1 MSAIA
6 SNEPE
11 VSSRESELKRAAATP
26 SNIEPLACVS
36 PYKSLESY
44 HKSLPTGE
52 LMGLPTGKALHRNS
66 SNVSLDSTP
75 GPSLPVHF
83 SEFSIASDKD
93 SYDPWSRMRDSMVE
107 STPLGSA
114 PARLLRLLRARL
126 VTLAVGAPMGR
137 PAHWVPSHTASGART
152 SRLQSC
158 PSPRLRPSRRE
169 RAAEMHE
176 TDTVVRLPSFVTRP
190 VHSSTLTSPSF
201 RRLADQ
207 GRSLTASAPPGVR
220 PPCARKRSL
229 LVCYESDH
237 GEPRRES
244 SSPLIRPPV
253 RPLP

>member
-1 MSAIA
+1 MSALTRRLGPACRCTSPSSASRATRIA
-6 SNEPE
+6 TT
-11 VSSRESELKRAAATP
+11 LGAACATAW
-26 SNIEPLACVS
+26 S
-36 PYKSLESY
+36 
-44 HKSLPTGE
+44 
-52 LMGLPTGKALHRNS
+52 KA
-66 SNVSLDSTP
+66 P
-75 GPSLPVHF
+75 P
-83 SEFSIASDKD
+83 
-93 SYDPWSRMRDSMVE
+93 
-107 STPLGSA
+107 GSA

>member
-126 VTLAVGAPMGR
+126 VTLAGLALRWGDWPTGF
-137 PAHWVPSHTASGART
+137 PATLPRVLELAASK
-152 SRLQSC
+152 
-158 PSPRLRPSRRE
+158 
-169 RAAEMHE
+169 AAH
-176 TDTVVRLPSFVTRP
+176 LPGFDHP
-190 VHSSTLTSPSF
+190 
-201 RRLADQ
+201 
-207 GRSLTASAPPGVR
+207 GASAPRRCTRPTLSCACPRSSHGPCTRARSPR
-220 PPCARKRSL
+220 PPSA
-229 LVCYESDH
+229 
-237 GEPRRES
+237 G
-244 SSPLIRPPV
+244 
-253 RPLP
+253 